1 MSELA
6 SRSIIVVGGGVIGLS
21 CARAVARAGA
31 TVTVLER
38 DEFGRGASWAAAGML
53 APTAEVDFEETELLR
68 LGRESLD
75 LYPEFVDALESETD
89 LDVDYRAEGTLVV
102 GLDRDDR
109 EQLDRLH
116 AYRERLGLS
125 VEKLTGE
132 QAREREPALSPSVH
146 SATACPDD
154 HQVDPRRLVR
164 ALVRS
169 LEDEGVVLRQETSVR
184 RVVREGTGNGDPTSE
199 SAVVGVETED
209 GERIEADDVLLAAGA
224 WTGQIGGVPE
234 DVLPHIRPVRG
245 EMIAVELGD
254 PPLLS
259 HVIRAPGAYLVPR
272 TDGPLVIG
280 ATSEE
285 RGFDE
290 RITAGGALQLLH
302 GAWRAVPAIDDQGI
316 LDMWTGFRPMSLDA
330 RPVVGPTEVP
340 GLWLATGH
348 GRNGI
353 LLAPVTARL
362 IRRSLERGGVPP
374 NYQEFAPSRLSR

>member
-1 MSELA
+1 LSELA
-6 SRSIIVVGGGVIGLS
+6 SRSVIVVGGGVIGLS
-21 CARAVARAGA
+21 CARALVQAGA
-31 TVTVLER
+31 DVTVLER

-53 APTAEVDFEETELLR
+53 APTAEVDFEETELLK

-75 LYPEFVDALESETD
+75 LYPEFVDDLESETD
-89 LDVDYRAEGTLVV
+89 LDVDYRTEGTLVV

-132 QAREREPALSPSVH
+132 QARDREPALSPSVH

-154 HQVDPRRLVR
+154 HQIDPRRLVA
-164 ALVRS
+164 ALVQS
-169 LEDEGVVLRQETSVR
+169 LNEEGVDLRKETSVQ
-184 RVVREGTGNGDPTSE
+184 RVVRGETGDGDATSGE
-199 SAVVGVETED
+199 AVVGVETES

-224 WTGQIGGVPE
+224 WTGQIDGVPE

-245 EMIAVELGD
+245 EMIAVELGN

-272 TDGPLVIG
+272 TGGPLVIG

-290 RITAGGALQLLH
+290 RMTAGGALQLLH

-353 LLAPVTARL
+353 LLAPVTAGL
-362 IRRSLERGGVPP
+362 IRRSFERGGVPP